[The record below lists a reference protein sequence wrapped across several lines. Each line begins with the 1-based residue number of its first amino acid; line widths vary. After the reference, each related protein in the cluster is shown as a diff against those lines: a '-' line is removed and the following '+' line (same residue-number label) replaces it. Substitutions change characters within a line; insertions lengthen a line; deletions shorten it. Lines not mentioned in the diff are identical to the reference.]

1 MHSHEKAVNK
11 RQCYKEGIAQVL
23 PVGLFARVT
32 CVAVKS
38 TARAWRTS
46 ALSSCMQLSLSEGS
60 AVTGAPLVV
69 LHYLAS
75 ASCDTSTPVSDIESQ

>member
-1 MHSHEKAVNK
+1 MQSHEKAVNK

-38 TARAWRTS
+38 TARVAHLSSQLLHAPQLKRGLRCNRRPTS
-46 ALSSCMQLSLSEGS
+46 ALALPRQRLMRHKY
-60 AVTGAPLVV
+60 TGVR
-69 LHYLAS
+69 Y
-75 ASCDTSTPVSDIESQ
+75 